1 VLQAV
6 DDALRSASEAGT
18 KTSEEADENIEWAA
32 DMLHGYETE
41 FRPGSDTGRFRKK
54 LAEAKEKDWIA
65 LNTHYETLLKQ
76 VRFRHANFSL
86 CLYQI
91 SGFSAGLRTNN
102 YCRVPY
108 LQVPP

>member
-1 VLQAV
+1 MLQAV

-18 KTSEEADENIEWAA
+18 KTSEEADESIVWAA

-76 VRFRHANFSL
+76 VRFRHANFNP
-86 CLYQI
+86 CLYQS
-91 SGFSAGLRTNN
+91 SGFSARPITNN
-102 YCRVPY
+102 NRRIPY